1 MYYKISLFAR
11 FRHWIIRI
19 IASGDLIVL
28 NAKITIEKRK
38 DHKFLY
44 LNIDGGMVA
53 YNDFDVG
60 NNVIVLENN
69 KVN

>member
-1 MYYKISLFAR
+1 MQAKQEVIMNRTKKQF
-11 FRHWIIRI
+11 
-19 IASGDLIVL
+19 IAAMLVFCTFI
-28 NAKITIEKRK
+28 
-38 DHKFLY
+38 
-44 LNIDGGMVA
+44 GGGVVA